1 MSLPSR
7 LSLLLVLTL
16 LLPVCYARAAPTAHG
31 QELDITAA
39 DNTDLSLRQFPAQ
52 GRFLAIWIA
61 SGYGLSPRDV
71 SLARRLAQ
79 HGVEVWQID
88 FAQSLFQIGG
98 SNFLRKLNPNYVLD
112 LIQAAQARTHKQ
124 VVLISHSYGAIPA
137 LRGATLWQ
145 QQHNAHD
152 RVIGVI
158 LMSPD
163 LYASIPALGLPP
175 DYLPIAHSTHIPI
188 VIYQAGKRGNA
199 GQFPHLLQQLSR
211 NNHSVFF
218 KFMPTV
224 TSPLYPGDTSA
235 PTKKLLRRLP
245 AELHGVIRMLAQ
257 LPPPKHVAD
266 YAFEPEHSVPLDS
279 KLSPYHAQARPRI
292 ISLISASGK
301 HFRIDD
307 YKGKVSVINFWAT
320 WCHPCRE
327 EIPSLNRLREKMHG
341 KPFQLIS
348 INYAEN
354 ANTVKAFLKHF
365 KVDYPVLLDMNGKV
379 SAKWNV
385 IAYPS
390 TFVVGSDGRIHYGVN
405 AAIDWD
411 STHVT
416 HLLDTLLPG
425 KLNSHQESKRVAT
438 LKQSRALVAV
448 PEKIND

>member
-1 MSLPSR
+1 MPLPVR
-7 LSLLLVLTL
+7 LIFILFLLPLSLSF
-16 LLPVCYARAAPTAHG
+16 ARAAPASHG
-31 QELDITAA
+31 QDLEITAA
-39 DNTDLSLRQFPAQ
+39 NNTDLTLHQFPAQ

-71 SLARRLAQ
+71 SLARRLSQ
-79 HGVEVWQID
+79 HDVEVWQID
-88 FAQSLFQIGG
+88 FAQALFQVGG

-112 LIQAAQARTHKQ
+112 LIRAARNRTHKQ
-124 VVLISHSYGAIPA
+124 IVLISHSYGAIPA

-145 QQHNAHD
+145 QTHNARN
-152 RVIGVI
+152 RVLGVI

-175 DYLPIAHSTHIPI
+175 DYLPIAHSTNIPI

-199 GQFPHLLQQLSR
+199 GQFPRLLHELTKS
-211 NNHSVFF
+211 NHSVFF
-218 KFMPTV
+218 KVMPQI
-224 TSPLYPGDTSA
+224 TSPLYPGDTSE
-235 PTKKLLRRLP
+235 PTERLLHKLP
-245 AELHGVIRMLAQ
+245 AELHAVIRMLAK
-257 LPPPKHVAD
+257 LPSPQHVPQ
-266 YAFEPEHSVPLDS
+266 YAFQPEPIVPLDS
-279 KLSPYHAQARPRI
+279 KLRPYRAKIQPRN
-292 ISLISASGK
+292 ISLTSASGR
-301 HFRIDD
+301 HFHIDD

-327 EIPSLNRLREKMHG
+327 EIPSLNRLRKKMHG

-354 ANTVKAFLKHF
+354 AGTVKSFLKRF

-390 TFVVGSDGRIHYGVN
+390 TFVIGSDGRIHYGVN

-416 HLLDTLLPG
+416 RLLDSLMPG
-425 KLNSHQESKRVAT
+425 KLHGNHASNRVA
-438 LKQSRALVAV
+438 ALHRTQPSARGSGSA
-448 PEKIND
+448 ND